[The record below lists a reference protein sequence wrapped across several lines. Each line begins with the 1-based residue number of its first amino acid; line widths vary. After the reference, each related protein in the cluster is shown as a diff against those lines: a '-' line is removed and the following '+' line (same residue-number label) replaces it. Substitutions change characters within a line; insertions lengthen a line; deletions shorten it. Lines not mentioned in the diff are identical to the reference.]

1 MSSQATAR
9 LSNEAAWTKALLWKE
24 IRQVLPLMLTVLG
37 MGFGTLLLILIAAA
51 FSTEKLNHGTGFWF
65 LFLSMPMMYATGVG
79 ILLVGTE
86 KESRSMQWMRSLPVS
101 AKHIAWNKLVVA
113 LVTLALVWLIALSS
127 WAIFASALGA
137 PLSTSDRLMTDYLMV
152 SVFLCLAGFAFAW
165 RFESQI
171 VSLVMLIPAALAI
184 WLLSYGISAWLKHSF
199 LSSDSHRST
208 DSWVYFVGL
217 TIGSIVA
224 LVYGW
229 RVSQRELSA
238 LAAPGTSSGIG
249 AWFAAIFGIGSSK
262 DARSEARFAEAWSL
276 WPSVTP
282 LGGMLWQMILQN
294 RLWWS
299 LIGLA
304 ALPFLAI
311 GVSYDIKG
319 NVEPID
325 GDWLGWVALPMGLL
339 SGLLGVLAFQS
350 DGIGQRV
357 RFYAD
362 RGVSPSVLWLTRH
375 WIPLTIVLAFAIARY
390 LSLRLVP
397 RMDSQWILLDTA
409 ALLVGCLATYIV
421 GQWVSQFIKSPILS
435 AIVLPVVLVT
445 SLVYCI
451 FSVVAMEAPW
461 WMLVASFVITAIS
474 TWWMMRPW
482 MERRIDWKYY
492 LQHGLFVLAA
502 LFVPLIPGLWKIWN
516 LPNMPA
522 ETRTKLEQLARSNSG
537 ARHLTPNIG
546 TGYLTSIDGLGK
558 ESVQAVFDRN
568 EQNRNY
574 QQNQV
579 IKQAANP
586 DYWLANQDPL
596 ELLKTYLAEL
606 ASLQNIL
613 MQAQDDSGIETK
625 ETLSKYRDA
634 MADIP
639 KLVAGLRATKRLRFC
654 DLAELIELSALG
666 HCKHSKARLWMS
678 DSAYESVARFLG
690 DDQARDE
697 ARRVA
702 LAAAWWEPKRN
713 FNPKRD
719 VYYGLDGYPLGY
731 EVSNQPNQGSI
742 PGSLRMLRGRDLVIA
757 DLWKLLE
764 FPAGSQQAVAYRDKI
779 GSSNSYA
786 QQIAADGQFIVMPEY
801 NILAPAETW
810 RGGWEVMAKKLA
822 TEVKGQ

>member
-1 MSSQATAR
+1 MSGLTTASI
-9 LSNEAAWTKALLWKE
+9 SNQPTWTRVLLWKE
-24 IRQVLPLMLTVLG
+24 LRQVMPLLLTVLG
-37 MGFGTLLLILIAAA
+37 MGFGILVLILIGAA
-51 FSTEKLNHGTGFWF
+51 FSSDKGLQYETGFWF

-86 KESRSMQWMRSLPVS
+86 KESRSMQWMRSLPVR
-101 AKHIAWNKLVVA
+101 AKHIAWNKLLVA

-127 WAIFASALGA
+127 WAIFATALGA
-137 PLSTSDRLMTDYLMV
+137 PLSTNSWLMSNYLMV
-152 SVFLCLAGFAFAW
+152 SLFLCLAGFAFAW

-171 VSLVMLIPAALAI
+171 LSLVMLIPAALAI
-184 WLLSYGISAWLKHSF
+184 WLPSYGISAWLEYGI
-199 LSSDSHRST
+199 LSPDWSRTT
-208 DSWVYFVGL
+208 DSLVYFLGL

-229 RVSQRELSA
+229 RASQRELSA
-238 LAAPGTSSGIG
+238 LAAPAKSGTW
-249 AWFAAIFGIGSSK
+249 AWLPTIFGAASAR
-262 DARSEARFAEAWSL
+262 DAQSEARFAEAWSL

-282 LGGMLWQMILQN
+282 MGGMLWQMIRQN

-304 ALPFLAI
+304 SLLVLAI
-311 GVSYDIKG
+311 GASCDIKG
-319 NVEPID
+319 NLEPID
-325 GDWLGWVALPMGLL
+325 DNWIMWVALPMGLL

-362 RGVSPSVLWLTRH
+362 RGVSPSVLWFTRH
-375 WIPLTIVLAFAIARY
+375 WIPVTMVLAFAIVRY

-397 RMDSQWILLDTA
+397 WRNPEWILLDTA
-409 ALLVGCLATYIV
+409 ALLAVCLASYIV

-435 AIVLPVVLVT
+435 AIVLPAVLVT
-445 SLVYCI
+445 NSAYCI
-451 FSVVAMEAPW
+451 FAVMAMEAPW
-461 WMLVASFVITAIS
+461 WILIASFVITAFS

-492 LQHGLFVLAA
+492 LKHGSFSFAAFVI
-502 LFVPLIPGLWKIWN
+502 PLLPGLWKIWN
-516 LPNMPA
+516 LPSMPS
-522 ETRTKLEQLARSNSG
+522 ETRAKLEQLARSNSG
-537 ARHLTPNIG
+537 ARHLTPNIN
-546 TGYLTSIDGLGK
+546 TSYLTSIDGLGK
-558 ESVQAVFDRN
+558 ESVQAVVDRN
-568 EQNRNY
+568 EEIRVF

-579 IKQAANP
+579 IRQAANP

-596 ELLKTYLAEL
+596 ELLKAYLAEL

-613 MQAQDDSGIETK
+613 MQDQDDSKIETK
-625 ETLSKYRDA
+625 EALGKYRDA

-639 KLVAGLRATKRLRFC
+639 KVISGLRATKRLRFC

-666 HCKHSKARLWMS
+666 HCKHSKARMWMG
-678 DSAYESVARFLG
+678 DSAYESVAKFLG

-702 LAAAWWEPKRN
+702 LAAAWWEPKQIN
-713 FNPKRD
+713 KKRD
-719 VYYGLDGYPLGY
+719 LYFGLDGYPLAY
-731 EVSNQPNQGSI
+731 EVNNQTNEGSI
-742 PGSLRMLRGRDLVIA
+742 PASLKYLRGRDLLVA

-764 FPAGSQQAVAYRDKI
+764 LPVGSDQAAAYRDKI

-786 QQIAADGQFIVMPEY
+786 GRIAADGQFIVMPEY
-801 NILAPAETW
+801 GIYAPAETW
-810 RGGWEVMAKKLA
+810 RGEWEVMAKKLV